1 MAGAGLILIAF
12 IMNQL
17 HYWRDTYLIYDV
29 INFVGSLMLVI
40 YSYALGGYP
49 VTILNSV
56 WVIVSLRDIVIDL
69 QRNGHSHKRGFFNKW
84 LK

>member
-1 MAGAGLILIAF
+1 
-12 IMNQL
+12 
-17 HYWRDTYLIYDV
+17 
-29 INFVGSLMLVI
+29 LVI